1 MQLNTAEEII
11 EDIRAGK
18 MVILMDD
25 EDRENEGDIIMA
37 AEACTAEH
45 INFMARFAR
54 GLICM
59 PMSRERCQNL
69 GLSLMV
75 QNNGSGFGTK
85 FTVSIEAATG
95 VTTGISAADRARTVQ
110 VAAAKNAVAADI
122 VQPGH
127 IFPLI
132 AEPGGVLSRTGH
144 TEAATDLAR
153 LAGFEQAA
161 VICEIMNDD
170 GTMARRPELE
180 VFAAEH
186 NLKIGTIA
194 ELIQYRLVHERT
206 VHAIERGPI
215 STDFG
220 DFELVIFENTAEK
233 ELHYALVKG
242 EITPDEPTLVRVHL
256 ATAMRDLFSAQRSDG
271 KIWNAHRCMQRI
283 ADEGKGVLV
292 LISQSETASEI
303 HESAL
308 ALLGKKPAQNT
319 STNANV
325 YKTIGV
331 GGQILR
337 ELGVGKMRVLGQPLR
352 YHALSGY
359 DLEIVEHLPAE

>member
-1 MQLNTAEEII
+1 MQLNTTEEII
-11 EDIRAGK
+11 ADIRAGK

-45 INFMARFAR
+45 VNFMARFAR

-75 QNNGSGFGTK
+75 QNNASGFGTK

-110 VAAAKNAVAADI
+110 VAAAKNATAADI

-132 AEPGGVLSRTGH
+132 AEAGGVLSRTGH
-144 TEAATDLAR
+144 TEAACDLAR
-153 LAGFEQAA
+153 LAGFGESA

-180 VFAAEH
+180 VFAKH
-186 NLKIGTIA
+186 HGLKIGTIA
-194 ELIQYRLVHERT
+194 GLVQYRLIHERT
-206 VHAIERGPI
+206 VNVVERGTI
-215 STDFG
+215 ATDFG
-220 DFELVIFENTAEK
+220 DFELVIFENSAEK
-233 ELHYALVKG
+233 EFHYALVKG
-242 EITPDEPTLVRVHL
+242 EINPSDPTLVRVHL
-256 ATAMRDLFSAQRSDG
+256 TSAMRDLFSAQPPEA
-271 KIWNAHRCMQRI
+271 KIWNTRRCLERI
-283 ADEGKGVLV
+283 TQEGKGVLV
-292 LISQSETASEI
+292 LINHS
-303 HESAL
+303 ESAADIHASAL
-308 ALLGKKPAQNT
+308 SLLGKKPLRNT
-319 STNANV
+319 AANPNV
-325 YKTIGV
+325 HKTIGV

-359 DLEIVEHLPAE
+359 DLEIVEHLACE